1 MIKYILI
8 FCLLLQSS
16 AYSFSGEDITNMYA
30 SYVEEWKSKCK
41 VAFDN
46 AELKVFK
53 VAPKP
58 DIIGP
63 NEDPKKC
70 ICKGTG
76 IIVQGDNHKTICPFH
91 GKTTSK

>member
-1 MIKYILI
+1 
-8 FCLLLQSS
+8 
-16 AYSFSGEDITNMYA
+16 
-30 SYVEEWKSKCK
+30 

-53 VAPKP
+53 ATPKP